1 MPNERSSYSLDSLVL
16 FLSMLSG
23 VAGIAYEVLYIRLFA
38 AYFGD
43 IFYVSAILIAAFF
56 IGIAIGSYV
65 SRQYAPFLK
74 YIEIFIGL
82 YGLALAILF
91 KIAGLSITAQVIGLP
106 MQSSVAIP
114 FFVFLMVIVPAS
126 AIGFGVPLFALYVK
140 KYRERGGAFSI
151 TYAAYNIGAAIAV
164 IAVEYGL
171 VHSVGISAGLAVI
184 ASINLFIGISLF
196 LIRPPQA
203 ETTLLWKNIPY
214 PHRRVFVVLGLVSVL
229 SGILQINTFNLFQR
243 LIGPLNENIALLIGA
258 ILLSIALASWYA
270 EKRKVSFFFV
280 VTILPFSTLASFILL
295 HPYIIGFSYLATQY
309 GQSFALVIAMRCALV
324 LLVVVPAFAAY
335 GLTIPAVVREYGIRY
350 SGIALAVSAMGNA
363 IGYLLYIFLIFRQ
376 FGYASV
382 ILGTAIAAFFLWI
395 WLAWKQRD
403 DARLFRAV
411 GILFAMVCGIFVLAW
426 PSYVTRLSYVDLY
439 NVNTLLDR
447 IYIPSQPQIF
457 KKYGNDAII
466 VNRGDSK
473 ELILNGY
480 RALIFNDSRGAI
492 VRESLIGIIPAF
504 FIDERDQV
512 LVFGLGSGVTVSA
525 AADMFKNVRVAEINP
540 AMLGIAQALH
550 VENENVLEKKNVSID
565 IQDGLITLLE
575 STTTYDAIIN
585 SVTSPLYFSAN
596 KLWTKDVFDLAS
608 SRLSEHGVFVGW
620 IDMQLSRRGF
630 DIMTRTLEES
640 FDQCVYL
647 YLNTAYLGFVCA
659 NHPLI
664 FHPLPDSEISSLFAD
679 VIRDRF
685 LDAPVRIQEL
695 IRGLLFAFPT
705 ERDNSVPINT
715 LDTPFLESAYA
726 FNKAE
731 QIEVLTYIRQLTS
744 QILVDPFTG
753 LKRDVV
759 IECLLIRIIDPRHVC
774 AW

>member
-1 MPNERSSYSLDSLVL
+1 MLKERNSYSLGSLVL
-16 FLSMLSG
+16 FFSMLSG

-43 IFYVSAILIAAFF
+43 IFYVSAILIATFF

-65 SRQYAPFLK
+65 SKQYAPLLK

-82 YGLALAILF
+82 YGFALAVLF
-91 KIAGLSITAQVIGLP
+91 KTAGLSITAQVIGFP
-106 MQSSVAIP
+106 MQSSVALP
-114 FFVFLMVIVPAS
+114 FFVFLMVIVPAG

-140 KYRERGGAFSI
+140 KYRERGDAFSV

-171 VHSVGISAGLAVI
+171 VHSVGISASLAVI

-196 LIRPPQA
+196 LIHPPQA
-203 ETTLLWKNIPY
+203 ETTLPWKNIPY
-214 PHRRVFVVLGLVSVL
+214 PHRRVFVALGLVSII

-270 EKRKVSFFFV
+270 EKRNISFLFV
-280 VTILPFSTLASFILL
+280 ATILPFSTLASFTLL
-295 HPYIIGFSYLATQY
+295 HPYIIGFSYLVTHY
-309 GQSFALVIAMRCALV
+309 GQSFALVIAMRGALI
-324 LLVVVPAFAAY
+324 LLVIVPVFAAY

-350 SGIALAVSAMGNA
+350 SGIALAVSALGNA
-363 IGYLLYIFLIFRQ
+363 IGYLLYIFVLFGQ
-376 FGYASV
+376 FEYASI
-382 ILGTAIAAFFLWI
+382 ILGTAVAVFVLWI
-395 WLAWKQRD
+395 WLAWKQSGG
-403 DARLFRAV
+403 ASFFRAV
-411 GILFAMVCGIFVLAW
+411 GILFAIVCGIFVLAW
-426 PSYVTRLSYVDLY
+426 PSYVTQLSYVDLY
-439 NVNTLLDR
+439 NVNALLDR
-447 IYIPSQPQIF
+447 IHISSQSQVF

-492 VRESLIGIIPAF
+492 VRESLVGIIPAF
-504 FIDERDQV
+504 FTDERDQA

-525 AADMFKNVRVAEINP
+525 AADMFKSVRVAEINP
-540 AMLGIAQALH
+540 AMLGIAQALN

-608 SRLSEHGVFVGW
+608 SHLSENGVFVGW
-620 IDMQLSRRGF
+620 IDTQLSRRGF

-647 YLNTAYLGFVCA
+647 YLNTAYLGFICA
-659 NHPLI
+659 NHPLV
-664 FHPLPDSEISSLFAD
+664 FHPLPDSEISPLFAD
-679 VIRDRF
+679 VIRVRF
-685 LDAPVRIQEL
+685 LDAQVHIQEL
-695 IRGLLFAFPT
+695 VHGLLFAFPT
-705 ERDNSVPINT
+705 ERDNTVPINT

-731 QIEVLTYIRQLTS
+731 QIDVLTYIRQLTS
-744 QILVDPFTG
+744 QMRVDPFTG
-753 LKRDVV
+753 LKRDAVF
-759 IECLLIRIIDPRHVC
+759 ECQLVRTIDPRHVC